1 MSADQKSRRGVDL
14 VALLAGLLF
23 LAFSIISTTV
33 GVLDLPRL
41 GAAPLWLVLIGA
53 GVLLL
58 VSELRER
65 KNRQPDTAQPSETPE
80 LGAWD
85 QDPYR

>member
-1 MSADQKSRRGVDL
+1 VSAEQQPRRGVDL
-14 VALLAGLLF
+14 LALVAGLVF
-23 LAFSIISTTV
+23 LSFSVVSVTV

-58 VSELRER
+58 VSELRGR
-65 KNRQPDTAQPSETPE
+65 KHESTDSSIPSTEQQAAWEQDT
-80 LGAWD
+80 
-85 QDPYR
+85 YR